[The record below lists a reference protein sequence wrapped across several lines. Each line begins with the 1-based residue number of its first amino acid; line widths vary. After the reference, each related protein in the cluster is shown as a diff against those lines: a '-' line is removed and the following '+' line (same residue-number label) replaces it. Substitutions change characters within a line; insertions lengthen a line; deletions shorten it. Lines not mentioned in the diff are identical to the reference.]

1 MAEHRGF
8 ASCSSYARLGR
19 GVATGGCGGFEMLTR
34 RAVLLSVGG
43 AAIVGAGAAGFLFG
57 TRNGDGE
64 VKKRIVSRNF
74 DLVHED
80 GDPLLTEGG
89 ERLSWS

>member
-1 MAEHRGF
+1 M
-8 ASCSSYARLGR
+8 LDW
-19 GVATGGCGGFEMLTR
+19 GGGSPPAGAGGSKMLTR

-57 TRNGDGE
+57 ARNGDGE

-89 ERLSWS
+89 ERLSWA

>member
-1 MAEHRGF
+1 
-8 ASCSSYARLGR
+8 
-19 GVATGGCGGFEMLTR
+19 MLTR
-34 RAVLLSVGG
+34 RTMLLSVGG

-57 TRNGDGE
+57 ARNGDEE
-64 VKKRIVSRNF
+64 VKKLVVSRDF

-80 GDPLLTEGG
+80 GAPLLTEDG